1 MQAYRVFLVSHDG
14 RISGPAH
21 VIECSNDQE
30 AMGRAVQYTNGKS
43 AELWNG
49 ARRIACFPSDKA

>member
-1 MQAYRVFLVSHDG
+1 MQAYRVFPVTPDG

-21 VIECSNDQE
+21 VIECENDQE
-30 AMGRAVQYTNGKS
+30 AMGRAIQYTNGKS

-49 ARRIACFPSDKA
+49 SRRIACFPSNEA

>member
-1 MQAYRVFLVSHDG
+1 MPHRVFLGTHDG

-21 VIECSNDQE
+21 VIECEDDQE
-30 AMGRAVQYTNGKS
+30 AMGRAIQHTNGKS

-49 ARRIACFPSDKA
+49 ARRIARFPSDKA